1 MTNFPFK
8 GVLKLV
14 SGEELFAEVL
24 DIHPDGTHT
33 LQDPMMMVT
42 TNTGG
47 FVMNRYVA
55 GVKEQIINI
64 NREAI
69 VFCTEMSDA
78 IAQYYELCTKL
89 AVHLDKSL
97 EDNIFTAIEAI
108 ENVMKTLESNTEED
122 HENIK
127 NSIFNQFLSQLNEKD
142 FTKQ

>member
-33 LQDPMMMVT
+33 LQDPMMMVS

-69 VFCTEMSDA
+69 VFCTEMSDS
-78 IAQYYELCTKL
+78 IAQYYELCTQL

-97 EDNIFTAIEAI
+97 EDNILTAIEAI
-108 ENVMKTLESNTEED
+108 ENVIDSLD
-122 HENIK
+122 AK
-127 NSIFNQFLSQLNEKD
+127 NEGDNQKLKSSIFDQFLSQLNEKD